1 MRDLRGMGETN
12 ALAARRRHFMRRA
25 TLARAAM
32 IYAERFA
39 EPDGL
44 IPATFEVL
52 YLCGWAPHPSQP
64 RPLAAR
70 QRHGAPRRRAEAQK
84 LPE

>member
-12 ALAARRRHFMRRA
+12 ALAARRRQFMRRA
-25 TLARAAM
+25 TLARAAL

-39 EPDGL
+39 ESDGT

-64 RPLAAR
+64 APLPRGSATAR
-70 QRHGAPRRRAEAQK
+70 LADALRRRDAPR
-84 LPE
+84 

>member
-12 ALAARRRHFMRRA
+12 ALNARRRQFMRRS

-64 RPLAAR
+64 APLQRGSATARLADALRP
-70 QRHGAPRRRAEAQK
+70 K
-84 LPE
+84 S

>member
-12 ALAARRRHFMRRA
+12 ALAARRRQFMRRA
-25 TLARAAM
+25 TLARAAL

-39 EPDGL
+39 EPDGR

-64 RPLAAR
+64 EAACR
-70 QRHGAPRRRAEAQK
+70 AAAPRRGSPTRCA
-84 LPE
+84 PR